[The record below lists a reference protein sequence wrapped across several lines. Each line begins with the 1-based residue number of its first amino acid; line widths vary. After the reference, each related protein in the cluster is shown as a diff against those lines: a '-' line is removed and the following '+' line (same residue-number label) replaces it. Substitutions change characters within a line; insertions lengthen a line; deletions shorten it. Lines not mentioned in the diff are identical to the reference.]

1 MSNVTE
7 TIAKRNGLDKDS
19 INWIIP
25 HQANLRIIDAVANRL
40 EVPMDKVMVNIQRYG
55 NTSGGTLPLC
65 LCDYESQLRKGDNL
79 IFTAFGAGFTYGA
92 VYVKWGYD
100 GNAKK

>member
-1 MSNVTE
+1 MSNITAE
-7 TIAKRNGLDKDS
+7 IAERNGLSKDS
-19 INWIIP
+19 IDWVVP
-25 HQANLRIIDAVANRL
+25 HQANLRIIDAVASRL
-40 EVPMDKVMVNIQRYG
+40 EVPMDKVMINIQHYG

-65 LCDYESQLRKGDNL
+65 LWDFESKLKKGDNI

-100 GNAKK
+100 GTKK